1 MGEVF
6 QLEPGKLI
14 FELYDYFIPVF
25 LVMLL
30 LNIVWLWYFV
40 KKKRIHFPAR
50 SSVNILFEEIGASGR
65 SHKSLLTRLG
75 VAKNVLQVTLTDK
88 ELWITAPFPFLWIAY
103 YYDGVHR
110 IPIHAVKEATKNH
123 KRVFVKFQRKDGGP
137 GQFELRL
144 KRPDEFLGLLNKL
157 NAS

>member
-1 MGEVF
+1 MSLIRRKFLKYMASAPILAPFVGPTTLLHPK
-6 QLEPGKLI
+6 LEP
-14 FELYDYFIPVF
+14 P
-25 LVMLL
+25 
-30 LNIVWLWYFV
+30 
-40 KKKRIHFPAR
+40 
-50 SSVNILFEEIGASGR
+50 
-65 SHKSLLTRLG
+65 G